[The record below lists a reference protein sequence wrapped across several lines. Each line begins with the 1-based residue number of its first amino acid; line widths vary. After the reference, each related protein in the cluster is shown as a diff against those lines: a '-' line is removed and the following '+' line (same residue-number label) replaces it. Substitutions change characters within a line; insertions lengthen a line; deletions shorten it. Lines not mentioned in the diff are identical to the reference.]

1 MKKIIFLFLLVS
13 LQAQAATCKRLM
25 DCVTEASRLTG
36 VKYIFPENM
45 FKQQEMN
52 VELILDEKNA
62 DAVLSEALAMFEYMK
77 VPTKVEKV
85 WQIISARDIRYHAD
99 LPTYKASKKTHPELP
114 QNQDPIYL
122 EYQASPGTDVGNIA
136 RNLRPFLSRY
146 GRVIDMRSGLI
157 VVMDRSSSVGK
168 VLSMIQASDVP
179 LSNAEKLRQEKER
192 QREHELELAR
202 LKAGIDSRPP
212 MPVKSAN

>member
-99 LPTYKASKKTHPELP
+99 LPTFKASKKSLPKLPE
-114 QNQDPIYL
+114 NQDPIYL
-122 EYQASPGTDVGNIA
+122 EYQTSQGADVGNIA

-157 VVMDRSSSVGK
+157 VVMDRASTVGK
-168 VLSMIQASDVP
+168 Y
-179 LSNAEKLRQEKER
+179 
-192 QREHELELAR
+192 
-202 LKAGIDSRPP
+202 
-212 MPVKSAN
+212 

>member
-1 MKKIIFLFLLVS
+1 MKKIFFLIFLVTM
-13 LQAQAATCKRLM
+13 QVEAATCKRLM

-62 DAVLSEALAMFEYMK
+62 DAVLSEALAMFDYMK
-77 VPTKVEKV
+77 IPTKVEKV
-85 WQIISARDIRYHAD
+85 WQIINARDIRYHAD
-99 LPTYKASKKTHPELP
+99 LPTYKASKKVLPQLP

-122 EYQASPGTDVGNIA
+122 EYQTIAGSDVGNMA
-136 RNLRPFLSRY
+136 RNIRPFLTRY
-146 GRVIDMRSGLI
+146 GRVIDIRSGLI
-157 VVMDRSSSVGK
+157 VVMDRASTVAK
-168 VLSMIQASDVP
+168 ALSMIQASDVP
-179 LSNAEKLRQEKER
+179 LTNAEKLRQEKDR

-212 MPVKSAN
+212 MPIKSAN

>member
-1 MKKIIFLFLLVS
+1 MNKFLLMTLFLTYQL
-13 LQAQAATCKRLM
+13 QAATCKRLM

-52 VELILDEKNA
+52 VEMILDEKNA
-62 DAVLSEALAMFEYMK
+62 DAVLSEALAMFDYMK
-77 VPTKVEKV
+77 VPTKVDKV
-85 WQIISARDIRYHAD
+85 WQVINGRDIRYHAD
-99 LPTYKASKKTHPELP
+99 LPTYKASKKSLPELP
-114 QNQDPIYL
+114 QNQDPVYL
-122 EYQASPGTDVGNIA
+122 EYQAILGTDVANIA
-136 RNLRPFLSRY
+136 RNIRPFLTRY

-157 VVMDRSSSVGK
+157 VVMDRASTIGK

-179 LSNAEKLRQEKER
+179 LTNAEKIRQEKER
-192 QREHELELAR
+192 QREHEIELAR

-212 MPVKSAN
+212 MPPIPAN